1 MPRYRQASHPE
12 TRTAHEV
19 FVQKKAEIDD
29 LLTRLQQHSADHFD
43 VNPDAVHW
51 GHVGNLDYMLSHL
64 RQITDSVFKEGDHA
78 D

>member
-1 MPRYRQASHPE
+1 MPRYHRTPKPE
-12 TRTAHEV
+12 TRAALDV
-19 FVQKKAEIDD
+19 FVQKKIEIDI
-29 LLTRLQQHSADHFD
+29 LLARIQQHSADHYGIA
-43 VNPDAVHW
+43 PDAVQW